1 MKKIIT
7 RVLAPVFTLLLPVRS
22 YAQIKITSLSEIE
35 GKAKEGADT
44 IINIAKYAIGAVLF
58 LALIFVIYAIATNK
72 QNAREYAI
80 GWVIALVVYLIGI
93 SIL

>member
-1 MKKIIT
+1 MQ
-7 RVLAPVFTLLLPVRS
+7 RGVSLVFMALLPVWS
-22 YAQIKITSLSEIE
+22 YAQVKITSLSEIE
-35 GKAKEGADT
+35 SKAKEGAT
-44 IINIAKYAIGAVLF
+44 TLINIAKYAIGAVLF

-80 GWVIALVVYLIGI
+80 GWVIALVVYLVGI